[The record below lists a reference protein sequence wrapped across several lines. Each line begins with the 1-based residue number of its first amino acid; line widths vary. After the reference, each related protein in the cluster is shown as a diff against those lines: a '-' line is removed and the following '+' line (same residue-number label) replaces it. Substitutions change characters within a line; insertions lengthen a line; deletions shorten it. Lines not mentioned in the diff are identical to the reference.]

1 MTEALI
7 ELSSRLQ
14 DTAARLRSGQ
24 LEPDAARSLQETLQQ
39 APTLARVR
47 ELLGFAGSPPAPVS

>member
-1 MTEALI
+1 VP
-7 ELSSRLQ
+7 RLE
-14 DTAARLRSGQ
+14 

-47 ELLGFAGSPPAPVS
+47 ELLGFAGAPPAAVS